1 MTPSFKAA
9 LISALVFPGGG
20 HFYLKKHIVGALL
33 TGISLVCLYLVISTA
48 MEAAQVISLKIQS
61 GEIPLDIARIRAEI
75 YKQSA
80 ASGSA
85 TTKIATWLL
94 GICWLVGIVDS
105 FRLGRQR
112 GQARQKDG
120 QEANS

>member
-1 MTPSFKAA
+1 MTPPLKAA

-20 HFYLKKHIVGALL
+20 HFYLKKHFAGVLL
-33 TGISLVCLYLVISTA
+33 AGISLVCLYLLISTA
-48 MEAAQVISLKIQS
+48 VDAAQVISLKLQS

-85 TTKIATWLL
+85 TTEIATWLL
-94 GICWLVGIVDS
+94 VICWLVGMADS
-105 FRLGRQR
+105 FRLGRNQE
-112 GQARQKDG
+112 QARPKTDPPQPG
-120 QEANS
+120 

>member
-1 MTPSFKAA
+1 MTPSSKAA
-9 LISALVFPGGG
+9 LISALVFPGCG

-33 TGISLVCLYLVISTA
+33 AGISLVGVYLLISTA

-61 GEIPLDIARIRAEI
+61 GEIPLDIDRIRAEI

-80 ASGSA
+80 ASGS
-85 TTKIATWLL
+85 TTIEIATWLL

-112 GQARQKDG
+112 GQARQKND
-120 QEANS
+120 QETNP

>member
-1 MTPSFKAA
+1 MTPPLKAA

-20 HFYLKKHIVGALL
+20 HFYLKKHFAGVLL
-33 TGISLVCLYLVISTA
+33 AGISLVCVYLLISTA
-48 MEAAQVISLKIQS
+48 MEAAQVLSLKIQS

-85 TTKIATWLL
+85 TTEIATWLL
-94 GICWLVGIVDS
+94 VICWLVGIADS
-105 FRLGRQR
+105 FRLGRKQE
-112 GQARQKDG
+112 QARHKTEPSQPG
-120 QEANS
+120 

>member
-1 MTPSFKAA
+1 MTPSSKAA

-33 TGISLVCLYLVISTA
+33 TGISLVGVYLLFSTA

-61 GEIPLDIARIRAEI
+61 GEIPLDMARIRAEI

-80 ASGSA
+80 ASGS
-85 TTKIATWLL
+85 TTQIATWLL

-112 GQARQKDG
+112 GQARQKDDQG
-120 QEANS
+120 EKP